1 MKAKLGVCVGYSNIM
16 VDACKSVGIMS
27 EVVGGNVYPNDKEGD
42 AKPYGHAWVIVKI
55 NGKYGLIDPTWG

>member
-27 EVVGGNVYPNDKEGD
+27 EVIGGFVYPKEKD
-42 AKPYGHAWVIVKI
+42 DTTQPYRHAWVIVKI
-55 NGKYGLIDPTWG
+55 N